1 MTGKRLPADCQS
13 NPLRRAPRTTLALTT
28 LCTAAALAL
37 AACGGGDG
45 GDGGT
50 PASAAGG
57 SAPSGAQAGAQAGAP
72 AGGQGAATSP
82 TSPTGST
89 TNTTTTARACYTVS
103 GAAPAAAPGSGISL
117 LPARGSAV
125 SNYRVLEEPRTAGL
139 CYANYRR
146 EQVGLPPL
154 AARDPLNAAAQAHTD
169 YMLANATLTHDESSG
184 NPGYTGATAHE
195 RIQAAYPTDA
205 TAEVVAGA
213 NRWTSVAN
221 AQLSMSP
228 KDALVSDLVD
238 APFHRAALLGSYGS
252 AGSGFAE
259 RVGADGSGTSASY
272 YQTVDLADRVK
283 GGSDSQMVAY
293 PFDGQND
300 VPVNWV
306 NTESPNPAPGY
317 ESRTM
322 GYPVS
327 LQAVNTSLQFDA
339 DNFVITD
346 AQGGNVNCIKV
357 DSRSSG
363 LSSAARGLA
372 VCTPVAPLASQQR
385 YTVRVTGRLGAQPV
399 DLSWSFTTR

>member
-1 MTGKRLPADCQS
+1 MTGKRLLADHQ
-13 NPLRRAPRTTLALTT
+13 PMPPRRARRTTLALTT
-28 LCTAAALAL
+28 LCAAAALAL
-37 AACGGGDG
+37 SACGGGGGDG
-45 GDGGT
+45 GGGT
-50 PASAAGG
+50 SSNASQANGQA
-57 SAPSGAQAGAQAGAP
+57 SAPSG
-72 AGGQGAATSP
+72 S
-82 TSPTGST
+82 GST
-89 TNTTTTARACYTVS
+89 TPSTAGACYTVS
-103 GAAPAAAPGSGISL
+103 GTAPAPAAGGGISL

-125 SNYRVLEEPRTAGL
+125 GNYRVLEEPRTAGL

-154 AARDPLNAAAQAHTD
+154 AARDPLNTVAQNHTD
-169 YMLANATLTHDESSG
+169 YMLANATLTHDETSG
-184 NPGYTGATAHE
+184 KPGYTGATPNE
-195 RIQAAYPTDA
+195 RVQAAYPTNA

-228 KDALVSDLVD
+228 KDALVSDLVN

-259 RVGADGSGTSASY
+259 RVGPDGSGTSASY
-272 YQTVDLADRVK
+272 YQTIDLADAAK
-283 GGSDSQMVAY
+283 GGSDNQMVAY
-293 PFDGQND
+293 PYNGQAD
-300 VPVNWV
+300 VPASWV

-317 ESRTM
+317 EGKTV
-322 GYPVS
+322 GYPIS
-327 LQAVNTSLQFDA
+327 LQAINTSLQFDA

-346 AQGGNVNCIKV
+346 AQGNNVSCLKV

-372 VCTPVAPLASQQR
+372 ICTPVAPLASQQR
-385 YTVRVTGRLGAQPV
+385 YSVRVTGRLGSQPV

>member
-1 MTGKRLPADCQS
+1 MTGKRLPADCQ
-13 NPLRRAPRTTLALTT
+13 PKLPRRAQHTTLVLGT
-28 LCTAAALAL
+28 LCTAAVLAL
-37 AACGGGDG
+37 AACGGG
-45 GDGGT
+45 GDGTSGN
-50 PASAAGG
+50 A
-57 SAPSGAQAGAQAGAP
+57 APSGSAQSGGQASAP
-72 AGGQGAATSP
+72 AGGQTGSTSP
-82 TSPTGST
+82 TSSTGP
-89 TNTTTTARACYTVS
+89 TTATAGSCYTVS
-103 GAAPAAAPGSGISL
+103 GPAPAAAAGSGISL

-125 SNYRVLEEPRTAGL
+125 GNYRVLDEPRSAGL

-154 AARDPLNAAAQAHTD
+154 AARDPLNTTAQSHTD
-169 YMLANATLTHDESSG
+169 YMLANATLTHDEISG
-184 NPGYTGATAHE
+184 KPGYTGATAND

-221 AQLSMSP
+221 AQLSMQP

-252 AGSGFAE
+252 AGSGYAE
-259 RVGADGSGTSASY
+259 WVGANGSGTSANY
-272 YQTVDLADRVK
+272 YQTIDLADRSK
-283 GGSDSQMVAY
+283 AGSDNQMVAY
-293 PFDGQND
+293 PFNGQSD

-317 ESRTM
+317 QNSTM
-322 GYPVS
+322 GYPVL
-327 LQAVNTSLQFDA
+327 LQAINTSLQFDA

-346 AQGGNVNCIKV
+346 AQGNNVNCIKV

-363 LSSAARGLA
+363 LSSDASGLA
-372 VCTPVAPLASQQR
+372 ICTPVAPLVSQQR
-385 YTVRVTGRLGAQPV
+385 YSVRVTGRLGSQPV

>member
-1 MTGKRLPADCQS
+1 MTGTRLLADCQ
-13 NPLRRAPRTTLALTT
+13 PTLPRRARHTTFTLTGLCAAAVLALS
-28 LCTAAALAL
+28 
-37 AACGGGDG
+37 ACGGGGDG
-45 GDGGT
+45 GDGAT
-50 PASAAGG
+50 S
-57 SAPSGAQAGAQAGAP
+57 AGAP
-72 AGGQGAATSP
+72 QGSSQSGTQSSASPGSTSSTPTTAGG
-82 TSPTGST
+82 
-89 TNTTTTARACYTVS
+89 CYTVS
-103 GAAPAAAPGSGISL
+103 GAAPAPAAGSGITL

-154 AARDPLNAAAQAHTD
+154 AARDPLNTVAQNHTA
-169 YMLANATLTHDESSG
+169 YMLANATLTHDEISG
-184 NPGYTGATAHE
+184 RTGYTGATPNE
-195 RIQAAYPTDA
+195 RIQAAYPTNA

-221 AQLSMSP
+221 ANLSMTP
-228 KDALVSDLVD
+228 KDALVSDLIN

-259 RVGADGSGTSASY
+259 SVGPNGSGTSASY
-272 YQTVDLADRVK
+272 YQTIDLADASK
-283 GGSDSQMVAY
+283 GGSDNQMVAY
-293 PFDGQND
+293 PFNGQAD
-300 VPVNWV
+300 VPASWV

-317 ESRTM
+317 EGKTV

-327 LQAVNTSLQFDA
+327 LQAINTSLQFDA
-339 DNFVITD
+339 DNFAITD
-346 AQGGNVNCIKV
+346 AQGNSVNCLKV

-372 VCTPVAPLASQQR
+372 ICTPVAPLASGQR
-385 YTVRVTGRLGAQPV
+385 YNVRVTGRLGSQPV

>member
-1 MTGKRLPADCQS
+1 
-13 NPLRRAPRTTLALTT
+13 
-28 LCTAAALAL
+28 AA
-37 AACGGGDG
+37 
-45 GDGGT
+45 
-50 PASAAGG
+50 
-57 SAPSGAQAGAQAGAP
+57 
-72 AGGQGAATSP
+72 
-82 TSPTGST
+82 
-89 TNTTTTARACYTVS
+89 ACYTVS
-103 GAAPAAAPGSGISL
+103 GPAPAPAAAPGSGIAL

-125 SNYRVLEEPRTAGL
+125 GNYRVLEEPRTAGL

-154 AARDPLNAAAQAHTD
+154 AARDPLNAAAQAHAD
-169 YMLANATLTHDESSG
+169 YMLANATLTHDENSG
-184 NPGYTGATAHE
+184 NPGYTGATAYE
-195 RIQAAYPTDA
+195 RIQAAYPTNA

-259 RVGADGSGTSASY
+259 RVGANGSGTSASY

-283 GGSDSQMVAY
+283 GGSDNQMVAY
-293 PFDGQND
+293 PFDGQSD

-317 ESRTM
+317 ENRTM

-327 LQAVNTSLQFDA
+327 LQAINTSLQFDA

-346 AQGGNVNCIKV
+346 AQGANVDCIKV

-385 YTVRVTGRLGAQPV
+385 YTVRVAGRLGAQPV

>member
-1 MTGKRLPADCQS
+1 MTGTRLLADCQ
-13 NPLRRAPRTTLALTT
+13 PTLPRRARHTTFTLTGLCAAAVLALS
-28 LCTAAALAL
+28 
-37 AACGGGDG
+37 ACGGGGDG
-45 GDGGT
+45 GDGAT
-50 PASAAGG
+50 S
-57 SAPSGAQAGAQAGAP
+57 AGAP
-72 AGGQGAATSP
+72 QGSSQSGTQSSASPGSTSSTPTTAGG
-82 TSPTGST
+82 
-89 TNTTTTARACYTVS
+89 CYTVS
-103 GAAPAAAPGSGISL
+103 GAAPAPAAGSGITL

-154 AARDPLNAAAQAHTD
+154 AARDPLNTVAQNHTA
-169 YMLANATLTHDESSG
+169 YMLANATLTHDEISG
-184 NPGYTGATAHE
+184 RTGYTGATPNE
-195 RIQAAYPTDA
+195 RIQAAYPTNA

-221 AQLSMSP
+221 ANLSMTP
-228 KDALVSDLVD
+228 KDALVSDLVN

-259 RVGADGSGTSASY
+259 SVGPNGSGTSASY
-272 YQTVDLADRVK
+272 YQTIDLADASK
-283 GGSDSQMVAY
+283 GGSDNQMVAY
-293 PFDGQND
+293 PFNGQAD
-300 VPVNWV
+300 VPASWV

-317 ESRTM
+317 EGKTV

-327 LQAVNTSLQFDA
+327 LQAINTSLQFDA
-339 DNFVITD
+339 DNFAITD
-346 AQGGNVNCIKV
+346 AQGNSVNCLKV

-372 VCTPVAPLASQQR
+372 ICTPVAPLASGQR
-385 YTVRVTGRLGAQPV
+385 YNVRVTGRLGSQPV

>member
-1 MTGKRLPADCQS
+1 MP
-13 NPLRRAPRTTLALTT
+13 PRRARRTTLALTT
-28 LCTAAALAL
+28 LCAAAALAL
-37 AACGGGDG
+37 SACGGGGGDG
-45 GDGGT
+45 GGGGT
-50 PASAAGG
+50 SSNASQANGQA
-57 SAPSGAQAGAQAGAP
+57 SAPSG
-72 AGGQGAATSP
+72 S
-82 TSPTGST
+82 GST
-89 TNTTTTARACYTVS
+89 TPSTAGACYTVS
-103 GAAPAAAPGSGISL
+103 GTAPAPAAGGGISL

-125 SNYRVLEEPRTAGL
+125 GNYRVLEEPRTAGL

-154 AARDPLNAAAQAHTD
+154 AARDPLNTVAQNHTA
-169 YMLANATLTHDESSG
+169 YMLANATLTHDETSG
-184 NPGYTGATAHE
+184 KPGYTGATPNE
-195 RIQAAYPTDA
+195 RVQAAYPTNA

-228 KDALVSDLVD
+228 KDALVSDLVN

-259 RVGADGSGTSASY
+259 RVGPDGSGTSASY
-272 YQTVDLADRVK
+272 YQTIDLADAAK
-283 GGSDSQMVAY
+283 GGSDNQMVAY
-293 PFDGQND
+293 PYNGQAD
-300 VPVNWV
+300 VPASWV

-317 ESRTM
+317 EGKTV
-322 GYPVS
+322 GYPIS
-327 LQAVNTSLQFDA
+327 LQAINTSLQFDA

-346 AQGGNVNCIKV
+346 AQGNNVSCLKV

-372 VCTPVAPLASQQR
+372 ICTPVAPLASQQR
-385 YTVRVTGRLGAQPV
+385 YSVRVTGRLGSQPV

>member
-1 MTGKRLPADCQS
+1 MLP
-13 NPLRRAPRTTLALTT
+13 RRTTLALTA
-28 LCTAAALAL
+28 LCAAAALAL
-37 AACGGGDG
+37 SACGGGGGDG
-45 GDGGT
+45 GGGGT
-50 PASAAGG
+50 SSGASQANGQA
-57 SAPSGAQAGAQAGAP
+57 SAPSGASPGTTSTAG
-72 AGGQGAATSP
+72 
-82 TSPTGST
+82 
-89 TNTTTTARACYTVS
+89 ACYTVS
-103 GAAPAAAPGSGISL
+103 GTAPAPAAGGGISL

-154 AARDPLNAAAQAHTD
+154 AARDPLNTVAQNHTA
-169 YMLANATLTHDESSG
+169 YMLANATLTHDETSG
-184 NPGYTGATAHE
+184 KPGYTGATPNE
-195 RIQAAYPTDA
+195 RIQAAYPTNA

-228 KDALVSDLVD
+228 KDALVSDLVN

-259 RVGADGSGTSASY
+259 RVGPDGSGTSASY
-272 YQTVDLADRVK
+272 YQTIDLADASK
-283 GGSDSQMVAY
+283 GGSDNQMVAY
-293 PFDGQND
+293 PFNGQAD
-300 VPVNWV
+300 VPVSWV
-306 NTESPNPAPGY
+306 NSESPNPAPGY
-317 ESRTM
+317 EGKTM

-327 LQAVNTSLQFDA
+327 LQAINTSLQFDA

-357 DSRSSG
+357 DSRSAG
-363 LSSAARGLA
+363 LSSAAGGLA
-372 VCTPVAPLASQQR
+372 ICTPVAQLASQQR
-385 YTVRVTGRLGAQPV
+385 YTVHVTGRLGSQPV

>member
-1 MTGKRLPADCQS
+1 MTGKRLLADHQ
-13 NPLRRAPRTTLALTT
+13 PMPPRRARRTTLALTT
-28 LCTAAALAL
+28 LCAAAALAL
-37 AACGGGDG
+37 SACGGGG
-45 GDGGT
+45 GDGDGGGGT
-50 PASAAGG
+50 SSNASQANGQA
-57 SAPSGAQAGAQAGAP
+57 SAPSG
-72 AGGQGAATSP
+72 S
-82 TSPTGST
+82 GST
-89 TNTTTTARACYTVS
+89 TPSTAGACYTVS
-103 GAAPAAAPGSGISL
+103 GTAPAPAAGGGVSL

-154 AARDPLNAAAQAHTD
+154 AARDPLNTVAQNHTA
-169 YMLANATLTHDESSG
+169 YMLANATLTHDETSG
-184 NPGYTGATAHE
+184 KPGYTGATPNE
-195 RIQAAYPTDA
+195 RIQAAYPTNA

-228 KDALVSDLVD
+228 KDALVSDLVN

-259 RVGADGSGTSASY
+259 RVGPDGSGTSASY
-272 YQTVDLADRVK
+272 YQTIDLADASK

-293 PFDGQND
+293 PYNGQAD
-300 VPVNWV
+300 VPASWV

-317 ESRTM
+317 EGKTV

-327 LQAVNTSLQFDA
+327 LQAINTSLQFDA

-346 AQGGNVNCIKV
+346 AQGNNVSCLKV

-372 VCTPVAPLASQQR
+372 ICTPVAPLASQQR
-385 YTVRVTGRLGAQPV
+385 YSVRVTGRLGSQPV

>member
-1 MTGKRLPADCQS
+1 MLP
-13 NPLRRAPRTTLALTT
+13 RRTRRTTLALTT
-28 LCTAAALAL
+28 LCAAAALAL
-37 AACGGGDG
+37 SACGGGGGDG
-45 GDGGT
+45 GGGGT
-50 PASAAGG
+50 SSGASQANGQA
-57 SAPSGAQAGAQAGAP
+57 SAPSG
-72 AGGQGAATSP
+72 S
-82 TSPTGST
+82 GST
-89 TNTTTTARACYTVS
+89 MPSTAGACYTVS
-103 GAAPAAAPGSGISL
+103 GTAPAPAAGGGISL

-125 SNYRVLEEPRTAGL
+125 SNYRVLDEPRTAGL

-154 AARDPLNAAAQAHTD
+154 AARDPLNTVAQNHTA
-169 YMLANATLTHDESSG
+169 YMLANATLTHDETSG
-184 NPGYTGATAHE
+184 KPGYTGATPNE
-195 RIQAAYPTDA
+195 RIQAAYPTNA

-228 KDALVSDLVD
+228 KDALVSDLVN

-259 RVGADGSGTSASY
+259 RVGPDGSGTSASY
-272 YQTVDLADRVK
+272 YQTIDLADASK
-283 GGSDSQMVAY
+283 GGSDNQMVAY
-293 PFDGQND
+293 PYNDQAD
-300 VPVNWV
+300 VPASWV
-306 NTESPNPAPGY
+306 NSESPNPAPGY
-317 ESRTM
+317 EGKTV

-327 LQAVNTSLQFDA
+327 LQAINTSLQFDA

-346 AQGGNVNCIKV
+346 AQGNNVSCLKV

-372 VCTPVAPLASQQR
+372 ICTPVAPLASQQR
-385 YTVRVTGRLGAQPV
+385 YSVRVTGRLGSQPV

>member
-1 MTGKRLPADCQS
+1 MP
-13 NPLRRAPRTTLALTT
+13 PRRARRTTLALTT
-28 LCTAAALAL
+28 LCAAAALAL
-37 AACGGGDG
+37 SACGGGGGDG
-45 GDGGT
+45 GGGT
-50 PASAAGG
+50 SSNASQANGQA
-57 SAPSGAQAGAQAGAP
+57 SAPSG
-72 AGGQGAATSP
+72 S
-82 TSPTGST
+82 GST
-89 TNTTTTARACYTVS
+89 TPSTAGACYTVS
-103 GAAPAAAPGSGISL
+103 GTAPAPAAGGGISL

-125 SNYRVLEEPRTAGL
+125 GNYRVLEEPRTAGL

-154 AARDPLNAAAQAHTD
+154 AARDPLNTVAQNHTD
-169 YMLANATLTHDESSG
+169 YMLANATLTHDETSG
-184 NPGYTGATAHE
+184 KPGYTGATPNE
-195 RIQAAYPTDA
+195 RVQAAYPTNA

-228 KDALVSDLVD
+228 KDALVSDLVN

-259 RVGADGSGTSASY
+259 RVGPDGSGTSASY
-272 YQTVDLADRVK
+272 YQTIDLADAAK
-283 GGSDSQMVAY
+283 GGSDNQMVAY
-293 PFDGQND
+293 PYNGQAD
-300 VPVNWV
+300 VPASWV

-317 ESRTM
+317 EGKTV
-322 GYPVS
+322 GYPIS
-327 LQAVNTSLQFDA
+327 LQAINTSLQFDA

-346 AQGGNVNCIKV
+346 AQGNNVSCLKV

-372 VCTPVAPLASQQR
+372 ICTPVAPLASQQR
-385 YTVRVTGRLGAQPV
+385 YSVRVTGRLGSQPV

>member
-1 MTGKRLPADCQS
+1 MP
-13 NPLRRAPRTTLALTT
+13 PRRARRTTLALTT
-28 LCTAAALAL
+28 FCAAAALAL
-37 AACGGGDG
+37 SACGGGGGDG
-45 GDGGT
+45 GDGGGGGT
-50 PASAAGG
+50 SSNASQANGQA
-57 SAPSGAQAGAQAGAP
+57 SAPSG
-72 AGGQGAATSP
+72 S
-82 TSPTGST
+82 GST
-89 TNTTTTARACYTVS
+89 TPSTAGACYTVS
-103 GAAPAAAPGSGISL
+103 GTAPAPAAGGGVSL

-154 AARDPLNAAAQAHTD
+154 AARDPLNTVAQNHTA
-169 YMLANATLTHDESSG
+169 YMLANATLTHDETSG
-184 NPGYTGATAHE
+184 KPGYTGATPNE
-195 RIQAAYPTDA
+195 RIQAAYPTNA

-228 KDALVSDLVD
+228 KDALVSDLVN

-259 RVGADGSGTSASY
+259 RVGPDGSGTSASY
-272 YQTVDLADRVK
+272 YQTIDLADASK
-283 GGSDSQMVAY
+283 GGSDNQMVAY
-293 PFDGQND
+293 PYNGQAD
-300 VPVNWV
+300 VPASWV
-306 NTESPNPAPGY
+306 NSESPNPAPGY
-317 ESRTM
+317 EGKTV

-327 LQAVNTSLQFDA
+327 LQAINTSLQFDA

-346 AQGGNVNCIKV
+346 AQGNNVSCLKV

-372 VCTPVAPLASQQR
+372 ICTPVAPLASQQR
-385 YTVRVTGRLGAQPV
+385 YSVRVTGRLGSQPV

>member
-1 MTGKRLPADCQS
+1 MP
-13 NPLRRAPRTTLALTT
+13 PRRARRTTLALTT
-28 LCTAAALAL
+28 LCAAAALAL
-37 AACGGGDG
+37 SACGGGG
-45 GDGGT
+45 GDGDGGGGT
-50 PASAAGG
+50 SSNGSQANGQA
-57 SAPSGAQAGAQAGAP
+57 SAPSG
-72 AGGQGAATSP
+72 S
-82 TSPTGST
+82 GST
-89 TNTTTTARACYTVS
+89 TPSTAGACYTVS
-103 GAAPAAAPGSGISL
+103 GTAPAPAAGGGVSL

-154 AARDPLNAAAQAHTD
+154 AARDPLNTVAQNHTA
-169 YMLANATLTHDESSG
+169 YMLANATLTHDETSG
-184 NPGYTGATAHE
+184 KPGYTGATPNE
-195 RIQAAYPTDA
+195 RIQAAYPTNA

-228 KDALVSDLVD
+228 KDALVSDLVN

-259 RVGADGSGTSASY
+259 RVGPDGSGTSASY
-272 YQTVDLADRVK
+272 YQTIDLADASK

-293 PFDGQND
+293 PYNGQAD
-300 VPVNWV
+300 VPASWV

-317 ESRTM
+317 EGKTV

-327 LQAVNTSLQFDA
+327 LQAINTSLQFDA

-346 AQGGNVNCIKV
+346 AQGNNVSCLKV

-372 VCTPVAPLASQQR
+372 ICTPVAPLASQQR
-385 YTVRVTGRLGAQPV
+385 YSVRVTGRLGSQPV

>member
-1 MTGKRLPADCQS
+1 MP
-13 NPLRRAPRTTLALTT
+13 PRRARRTTLALTT
-28 LCTAAALAL
+28 LCAAAALAL
-37 AACGGGDG
+37 SACGGGGGDG
-45 GDGGT
+45 GGGGT
-50 PASAAGG
+50 SSNASQANGQA
-57 SAPSGAQAGAQAGAP
+57 SAPSG
-72 AGGQGAATSP
+72 S
-82 TSPTGST
+82 GST
-89 TNTTTTARACYTVS
+89 TPSTAGACYTVS
-103 GAAPAAAPGSGISL
+103 GTAPAPAAGGGISL

-125 SNYRVLEEPRTAGL
+125 GNYRVLEEPRTAGL

-154 AARDPLNAAAQAHTD
+154 AARDPLNTVAQNHTA
-169 YMLANATLTHDESSG
+169 YMLANATLTHDETSG
-184 NPGYTGATAHE
+184 KPGYTGATPNE
-195 RIQAAYPTDA
+195 RIQAAYPTNA

-228 KDALVSDLVD
+228 KDALVSDLVN

-259 RVGADGSGTSASY
+259 RVGPDGSGTSASY
-272 YQTVDLADRVK
+272 YQTIDLADASK
-283 GGSDSQMVAY
+283 GGSDNQMVAY
-293 PFDGQND
+293 PYNGQAD
-300 VPVNWV
+300 VPASWV

-317 ESRTM
+317 EGKTV
-322 GYPVS
+322 GYPIS
-327 LQAVNTSLQFDA
+327 LQAINTSLQFDA

-346 AQGGNVNCIKV
+346 AQGNNVSCLKV

-372 VCTPVAPLASQQR
+372 ICTPVAPLASQQR
-385 YTVRVTGRLGAQPV
+385 YSVRVTGRLGSQPV

>member
-1 MTGKRLPADCQS
+1 MIGKRLPADCPS
-13 NPLRRAPRTTLALTT
+13 MPPRRARHTTLALTT

-50 PASAAGG
+50 TTSAAPGG
-57 SAPSGAQAGAQAGAP
+57 SAPAGAQASAP
-72 AGGQGAATSP
+72 AGSQSAATSPSP

-89 TNTTTTARACYTVS
+89 TTTTAGACYTVS
-103 GAAPAAAPGSGISL
+103 GPAPAAAPGSGISL

-154 AARDPLNAAAQAHTD
+154 AARDPLNAAAQAHTE

-228 KDALVSDLVD
+228 KDALVSDLVN

-259 RVGADGSGTSASY
+259 RVGANGSGTSASY
-272 YQTVDLADRVK
+272 YQTVDLADRVRA
-283 GGSDSQMVAY
+283 GSDNQMVAY
-293 PFDGQND
+293 PFEGQND

-317 ESRTM
+317 ENRTM

-327 LQAVNTSLQFDA
+327 LQAINTSLQFDA

-346 AQGGNVNCIKV
+346 AQGSNVDCIKV

>member
-1 MTGKRLPADCQS
+1 MPT
-13 NPLRRAPRTTLALTT
+13 RRARHTTLALTT

-50 PASAAGG
+50 TAGAAPDGA
-57 SAPSGAQAGAQAGAP
+57 APAGAQTSAP
-72 AGGQGAATSP
+72 GGGQAGSAAP
-82 TSPTGST
+82 TSPTGA
-89 TNTTTTARACYTVS
+89 TTTAGACYTV
-103 GAAPAAAPGSGISL
+103 GGPAPAATPGTGISL

-125 SNYRVLEEPRTAGL
+125 SNYRVLEEPRSAGL

-184 NPGYTGATAHE
+184 NPGYTGATADE
-195 RIQAAYPTDA
+195 RIQAAYPTEA

-213 NRWTSVAN
+213 SRWTSVAN
-221 AQLSMSP
+221 AQLSLSP

-259 RVGADGSGTSASY
+259 RVGANGSGTSASY
-272 YQTVDLADRVK
+272 YQTVDLADRVR
-283 GGSDSQMVAY
+283 GGSDNQMVAY

-317 ESRTM
+317 ENRTM

-327 LQAVNTSLQFDA
+327 LQAISTSLQFDA

-346 AQGGNVNCIKV
+346 AQGGNVDCIKV

-399 DLSWSFTTR
+399 DLGWSFTTR

>member
-1 MTGKRLPADCQS
+1 MP
-13 NPLRRAPRTTLALTT
+13 PRRARHNTLALTT

-50 PASAAGG
+50 TAGAAPGG
-57 SAPSGAQAGAQAGAP
+57 SAPAGAQTSAPGGGQAGSAAP
-72 AGGQGAATSP
+72 ASP
-82 TSPTGST
+82 TAA
-89 TNTTTTARACYTVS
+89 TTTAGACYTIS
-103 GAAPAAAPGSGISL
+103 GPAPAAAPGSGISL
-117 LPARGSAV
+117 LPARGSAI
-125 SNYRVLEEPRTAGL
+125 SNYRVLEEPRSAGL

-154 AARDPLNAAAQAHTD
+154 AARDPLHAAAQAHTD

-184 NPGYTGATAHE
+184 NPGYTGATADE

-213 NRWTSVAN
+213 SRWTSVAN

-259 RVGADGSGTSASY
+259 RVGANGSGTSASY
-272 YQTVDLADRVK
+272 YQTVDLADRVN
-283 GGSDSQMVAY
+283 GGSDNQMVAY

-317 ESRTM
+317 ENRTM

-327 LQAVNTSLQFDA
+327 LQAINTSLQFEA

-346 AQGGNVNCIKV
+346 AQGGNVDCIKV

-363 LSSAARGLA
+363 LSSAARGVA

-385 YTVRVTGRLGAQPV
+385 YSVRVSGRLGAQPM
-399 DLSWSFTTR
+399 DLGWSFTTR

>member
-1 MTGKRLPADCQS
+1 MTGKRLLADHQ
-13 NPLRRAPRTTLALTT
+13 PMPPRRARRTTLALTT
-28 LCTAAALAL
+28 FCAAAALAL
-37 AACGGGDG
+37 SACGGGGGDG
-45 GDGGT
+45 GGGGT
-50 PASAAGG
+50 SSNASQANGQA
-57 SAPSGAQAGAQAGAP
+57 SAPSG
-72 AGGQGAATSP
+72 S
-82 TSPTGST
+82 GST
-89 TNTTTTARACYTVS
+89 TPSTAGACYTVS
-103 GAAPAAAPGSGISL
+103 GTAPAPAAGGGVSL

-154 AARDPLNAAAQAHTD
+154 AARDPLNTVAQNHTA
-169 YMLANATLTHDESSG
+169 YMLANATLTHDETSG
-184 NPGYTGATAHE
+184 KPGYTGATPNE
-195 RIQAAYPTDA
+195 RIQAAYPTNA

-228 KDALVSDLVD
+228 KDALVSDLVN

-259 RVGADGSGTSASY
+259 RVGPDGSGTSASY
-272 YQTVDLADRVK
+272 YQTIDLADASK
-283 GGSDSQMVAY
+283 GGSDNQMVAY
-293 PFDGQND
+293 PYNGQAD
-300 VPVNWV
+300 VPASWV
-306 NTESPNPAPGY
+306 NSESPNPAPGY
-317 ESRTM
+317 EGKTV

-327 LQAVNTSLQFDA
+327 LQAINTSLQFDA

-346 AQGGNVNCIKV
+346 AQGNNVSCLKV

-372 VCTPVAPLASQQR
+372 ICTPVAPLASQQR
-385 YTVRVTGRLGAQPV
+385 YSVRVTGRLGSQPV

>member
-1 MTGKRLPADCQS
+1 MTGKRLPADCQ
-13 NPLRRAPRTTLALTT
+13 PKPPRHARGTTLALTT

-50 PASAAGG
+50 SANAAPAGSGQSAG
-57 SAPSGAQAGAQAGAP
+57 QASVP
-72 AGGQGAATSP
+72 AGGQSGTTTA
-82 TSPTGST
+82 TSPTGSV
-89 TNTTTTARACYTVS
+89 TTTAGACYTVS
-103 GAAPAAAPGSGISL
+103 GPAPVAASGSGVSL
-117 LPARGSAV
+117 LPARGNAV
-125 SNYRVLEEPRTAGL
+125 SNYRVLDEPRTAGL

-154 AARDPLNAAAQAHTD
+154 AARDALNASAQAHTD

-184 NPGYTGATAHE
+184 NPGYTGATADD
-195 RIQAAYPTDA
+195 RIQAARPTDA
-205 TAEVVAGA
+205 TAEVVAGG

-221 AQLSMSP
+221 AQLSMQP

-259 RVGADGSGTSASY
+259 RVGANGSGTSASY
-272 YQTVDLADRVK
+272 YQTIDLADRSM
-283 GGSDSQMVAY
+283 GGTDDQMVGY
-293 PFDGQND
+293 PFDGQSD
-300 VPVNWV
+300 VPVSWI

-317 ESRTM
+317 ENRTM

-327 LQAVNTSLQFDA
+327 LQAVNTTLQFDA
-339 DNFVITD
+339 DSFVITD
-346 AQGGNVNCIKV
+346 AQGNNVNCIKV

-372 VCTPVAPLASQQR
+372 MCTPEAPLASQQR
-385 YTVRVTGRLGAQPV
+385 YAVRVTGRLDGQPV

>member
-1 MTGKRLPADCQS
+1 MTGKRLLADHQ
-13 NPLRRAPRTTLALTT
+13 PMPPRRARRTTLALTT
-28 LCTAAALAL
+28 FCAAAALAL
-37 AACGGGDG
+37 SACGGGGGDG
-45 GDGGT
+45 GDGGGGGT
-50 PASAAGG
+50 SSNASQANGQA
-57 SAPSGAQAGAQAGAP
+57 SAPSG
-72 AGGQGAATSP
+72 S
-82 TSPTGST
+82 GST
-89 TNTTTTARACYTVS
+89 TPSTAGACYTVS
-103 GAAPAAAPGSGISL
+103 GTAPAPAAGGGVSL

-154 AARDPLNAAAQAHTD
+154 AARDPLNTVAQNHTA
-169 YMLANATLTHDESSG
+169 YMLANATLTHDETSG
-184 NPGYTGATAHE
+184 KPGYTGATPNE
-195 RIQAAYPTDA
+195 RIQAAYPTNA

-228 KDALVSDLVD
+228 KDALVSDLVN

-259 RVGADGSGTSASY
+259 RVGPDGSGTSASY
-272 YQTVDLADRVK
+272 YQTIDLADASK
-283 GGSDSQMVAY
+283 GGSDNQMVAY
-293 PFDGQND
+293 PYNGQAD
-300 VPVNWV
+300 VPASWV
-306 NTESPNPAPGY
+306 NSESPNPAPGY
-317 ESRTM
+317 EGKTV

-327 LQAVNTSLQFDA
+327 LQAINTSLQFDA

-346 AQGGNVNCIKV
+346 AQGNNVSCLKV

-372 VCTPVAPLASQQR
+372 ICTPVAPLASQQR
-385 YTVRVTGRLGAQPV
+385 YSVRVTGRLGSQPV

>member
-1 MTGKRLPADCQS
+1 MP
-13 NPLRRAPRTTLALTT
+13 PRRARRTTLALTT
-28 LCTAAALAL
+28 LCAAAALAL
-37 AACGGGDG
+37 SACGGGGGDG
-45 GDGGT
+45 GGGT
-50 PASAAGG
+50 SSNASQANGQA
-57 SAPSGAQAGAQAGAP
+57 SAPSG
-72 AGGQGAATSP
+72 S
-82 TSPTGST
+82 GST
-89 TNTTTTARACYTVS
+89 TPSTAGACYTVS
-103 GAAPAAAPGSGISL
+103 GTAPAPAAGGGISL

-125 SNYRVLEEPRTAGL
+125 GNYRVLEEPRTAGL

-154 AARDPLNAAAQAHTD
+154 AARDPLNTVAQNHTD
-169 YMLANATLTHDESSG
+169 YMLANATLTHDETSG
-184 NPGYTGATAHE
+184 KPSYTGATPNE
-195 RIQAAYPTDA
+195 RVQAAYPTNA

-228 KDALVSDLVD
+228 KDALVSDLVN

-259 RVGADGSGTSASY
+259 RVGPDGSGTSASY
-272 YQTVDLADRVK
+272 YQTIDLADAAK
-283 GGSDSQMVAY
+283 GGSDNQMVAY
-293 PFDGQND
+293 PYNGQAD
-300 VPVNWV
+300 VPASWV

-317 ESRTM
+317 EGKTV
-322 GYPVS
+322 GYPIS
-327 LQAVNTSLQFDA
+327 LQAINTSLQFDA

-346 AQGGNVNCIKV
+346 AQGNNVSCLKV

-372 VCTPVAPLASQQR
+372 ICTPVAPLASQQR
-385 YTVRVTGRLGAQPV
+385 YSVRVTGRLGSQPV

>member
-1 MTGKRLPADCQS
+1 MP
-13 NPLRRAPRTTLALTT
+13 PRRARRTTLALTT
-28 LCTAAALAL
+28 LCAAAALAL
-37 AACGGGDG
+37 SACGGGGGDG
-45 GDGGT
+45 GGGT
-50 PASAAGG
+50 SSNASQANGQA
-57 SAPSGAQAGAQAGAP
+57 SAPSG
-72 AGGQGAATSP
+72 S
-82 TSPTGST
+82 GST
-89 TNTTTTARACYTVS
+89 TPSTAGACYTVS
-103 GAAPAAAPGSGISL
+103 GTAPAPAAGGGVSL

-154 AARDPLNAAAQAHTD
+154 AARDPLNTVAQNHTD
-169 YMLANATLTHDESSG
+169 YMLANATLTHDETSG
-184 NPGYTGATAHE
+184 KPSYTGATPNE
-195 RIQAAYPTDA
+195 RVQAAYPTNA

-228 KDALVSDLVD
+228 KDALVSDLVN

-259 RVGADGSGTSASY
+259 RVGPDGSGTSASY
-272 YQTVDLADRVK
+272 YQTIDLADAAK
-283 GGSDSQMVAY
+283 GGSDNQMVAY
-293 PFDGQND
+293 PYNGQAD
-300 VPVNWV
+300 VPASWV
-306 NTESPNPAPGY
+306 NSESPNPAPGY
-317 ESRTM
+317 EGKTV

-327 LQAVNTSLQFDA
+327 LQAINTSLQFDA

-346 AQGGNVNCIKV
+346 AQGNNVSCLKV

-372 VCTPVAPLASQQR
+372 ICTPVAPLASQQR
-385 YTVRVTGRLGAQPV
+385 YSVRVTGRLGSQPV